1 MRPSVAT
8 ADLQVLGHILD
19 TGCAHDSTGRTVV
32 WTSRLKEQVV
42 LAVTSLQFAHC
53 PNKQTNNCFTLSA
66 THAEPSAVKGAPI
79 FFYHCVA
86 LVVVTI
92 YTNIQISVGWLFFG
106 FEEV

>member
-1 MRPSVAT
+1 MLT
-8 ADLQVLGHILD
+8 
-19 TGCAHDSTGRTVV
+19 TCTGRTVV

-42 LAVTSLQFAHC
+42 LAVTSLFVHC
-53 PNKQTNNCFTLSA
+53 PNKQINNCFTLSA

-79 FFYHCVA
+79 FYHCVA

-92 YTNIQISVGWLFFG
+92 YTNIQILVGWLFFG

>member
-32 WTSRLKEQVV
+32 VWTSRLKEQVV
-42 LAVTSLQFAHC
+42 LAVTCLLARC
-53 PNKQTNNCFTLSA
+53 PNKQINNCFTLSA

-79 FFYHCVA
+79 LFYHCVA

-92 YTNIQISVGWLFFG
+92 YTNIQILVGWLFFG